1 MGRIYFVWCG
11 AKFEVAIV
19 FAVTGGCESSRW
31 GRNIIRVNVNVEY
44 SDFLKEFVGT
54 SILDGFES
62 EEDSDGDSEKSDED
76 DQKKPK

>member
-1 MGRIYFVWCG
+1 MCKVLDGFNFPDVPD
-11 AKFEVAIV
+11 AITLLQKTV
-19 FAVTGGCESSRW
+19 EDKYHRKP
-31 GRNIIRVNVNVEY
+31 NEIVEY

>member
-44 SDFLKEFVGT
+44 SDFFIWKILYLKMLLNFLFIT
-54 SILDGFES
+54 
-62 EEDSDGDSEKSDED
+62 EKALS
-76 DQKKPK
+76 QRKYH